1 MSAGSNV
8 CPLDPPPDILPRIRS
23 GASSGPPPQG
33 GGPEAQN
40 PSATSSPRRSCHI
53 STAHSPLPSLNPLS
67 PCGRGLGRGGGRK
80 HSWER
85 GRLARIRG
93 APTREVGAGCVST
106 SSTHLGVFLTHGCRC
121 GEISAS
127 SLFPSSSPGFGLTVV
142 EGAFRSDFRSHT
154 HDEKNDIPTGRI
166 PHRGTTENRPP
177 VEFPEPTRYTDPQS
191 IPSSLPFDRLRDQ
204 GED

>member
-8 CPLDPPPDILPRIRS
+8 CPLDPPPDPLPRIRS
-23 GASSGPPPQG
+23 GAGSGPPPQG
-33 GGPEAQN
+33 GKGRGSKSLRDVFA
-40 PSATSSPRRSCHI
+40 SSVVTHFDSVF
-53 STAHSPLPSLNPLS
+53 TASFLNPLS
-67 PCGRGLGRGGGRK
+67 PGGRGLEKGGGKKR
-80 HSWER
+80 SWER
-85 GRLARIRG
+85 GRPARIRG

-106 SSTHLGVFLTHGCRC
+106 SSTHLGVFLTHGCRY

-127 SLFPSSSPGFGLTVV
+127 SLFPSSSPGFGLTAV

-191 IPSSLPFDRLRDQ
+191 IPSPYPFDRLRDQ